1 LPSRWKGVTEL
12 CTVGE
17 LDREC
22 GATGWTTK
30 FCTIGELE
38 RDVIGVETTIG
49 ELERDVIGV
58 ATKFCGGTGT
68 LGDSLPVSCSSVRRP
83 DVCIRV
89 SKPVRTVSLGDVKG
103 DPKEDR
109 NDAFDREN
117 TVGETC
123 M

>member
-1 LPSRWKGVTEL
+1 MDKLPSRWRGVTEL
-12 CTVGE
+12 CIVGE
-17 LDREC
+17 LEREC
-22 GATGWTTK
+22 DATGGTTK

-38 RDVIGVETTIG
+38 RDVFVVATTIG

-58 ATKFCGGTGT
+58 ATM
-68 LGDSLPVSCSSVRRP
+68 LGDSPPVSCSSVGRP

-89 SKPVRTVSLGDVKG
+89 SKPVRTVSLGDEKG
-103 DPKEDR
+103 DPKEVR